1 MSDKTIE
8 KIRLLA
14 LEALASKIVDKY
26 PDWPLYCPAE
36 EEKFLLYF
44 AKQSV
49 GYIEKY
55 GKDYGEAS
63 NNVSRRI
70 IIDEIN
76 TLRETELK
84 PLMEKYHVTRPH
96 YFTVVGQKATAK
108 SKLH

>member
-1 MSDKTIE
+1 MSDKE
-8 KIRLLA
+8 SYKIRLLA

-26 PDWPLYCPAE
+26 PDWPLCCPAE

-49 GYIEKY
+49 GYTEKY

-63 NNVSRRI
+63 NNIPRKDIVE
-70 IIDEIN
+70 EISK
-76 TLRETELK
+76 LRETNLK

-96 YFTVVGQKATAK
+96 YFTVVGQKVTAK